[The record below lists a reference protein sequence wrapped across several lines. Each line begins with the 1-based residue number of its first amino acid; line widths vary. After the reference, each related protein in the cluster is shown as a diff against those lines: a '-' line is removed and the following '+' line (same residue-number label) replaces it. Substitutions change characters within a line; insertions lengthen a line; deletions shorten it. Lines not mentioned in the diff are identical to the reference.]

1 MNEHALHRLADA
13 AGIQVHWTDAFGKQQ
28 TVAPDTLKTILG
40 ALDLPCANESQ
51 LQDSLARQLAENSR
65 ASLPPLVTCTAG
77 MPLSF
82 SNDLDLH
89 GKPYRIEF
97 ENGGHA
103 EGRFPAEDA
112 GELTLPALQQ
122 AGYHRLLVGE
132 KQLTLA
138 VAPPRCF
145 SVADALTDAKGGRA
159 AVTRPWGIA
168 AQLYSLRR
176 NGDGGIG
183 DFTALKALARSAAH
197 HGASALAIS
206 PVHAMFSA
214 DTQRFS
220 PYSPSSRLFFN
231 ALHIDPQAVLG
242 EQAFAQVLSQSGQG
256 ERYRQLE
263 QFDLIDWPQAAA
275 LKLDLLRRLFRVFQ
289 QAPVNDQKEFEQ
301 FCRDGGQALL
311 DHARFEVL
319 HAHFSAAGI
328 DGVSGYWP
336 SWPAAFRDPRS
347 ADVAAFADARA
358 DEVRF
363 HLFLQ
368 WQAAKG
374 LASAQKT
381 ARDAGMAIGLIS
393 DLAVGAD
400 NGGSQAWSR
409 QKELLN
415 GFSVGAPPDNLNAL
429 GQSWGLGAFS
439 PKALVQHG
447 FGAYIE
453 MLRSAFAHAGGVRI
467 DHVLGLMRMWLVPEG
482 MTAQHGAYLR
492 YPMDDLVR
500 LIALESWRHRSV
512 VIGEDLGTIPEGFG
526 DRMAQAGLMGIR
538 VLLFQRDHGYF
549 IPPEHWAPHAI
560 ATTTTHDTPTLA
572 GWWAGNDID
581 WRSKLDLREA
591 DGSEASERQE
601 RNHERTAL
609 WNAMLHAGCAKGEMP
624 SVSPEHAPLN
634 EAVSFLGR
642 SMGPLAIL
650 PLEDA
655 LGLPEQPNLPGTV
668 DTHPNWR
675 RRMPHDVTN
684 LLESTEATTRL
695 ALLNDARSS
704 TKESP

>member
-13 AGIQVHWTDAFGKQQ
+13 AGIQIHWTDAFGKQQ

-40 ALDLPCANESQ
+40 ALDLPCADEHQ
-51 LQDSLARQLAENSR
+51 LQDSLARQLAENLR
-65 ASLPPLVTCTAG
+65 ASLPPLLTCTAG
-77 MPLSF
+77 MPLPF
-82 SNDLDLH
+82 SDELDLH
-89 GKPYRIEF
+89 GKTYRIEF
-97 ENGGHA
+97 EHGGQT
-103 EGRFPAEDA
+103 EGRFAKTES
-112 GELTLPALQQ
+112 EALALIAPQQ
-122 AGYHRLLVGE
+122 AGYHRLLIGDR
-132 KQLTLA
+132 QITLA

-145 SVADALTDAKGGRA
+145 GVADALAAKTSSQPA
-159 AVTRPWGIA
+159 FARPWGIA

-183 DFTALKALARSAAH
+183 DFTALQTLARTAAR

-231 ALHIDPQAVLG
+231 VLHIDPQAILG
-242 EQAFAQVLSQSGQG
+242 EQAFMQALAQSGHAEQYG
-256 ERYRQLE
+256 QLE
-263 QFDLIDWPQAAA
+263 RLDLIEWPQAAA
-275 LKLDLLRRLFRVFQ
+275 LKLDLLRRLFRIFVQ
-289 QAPVNDQKEFEQ
+289 GQASDTQEFDQ

-319 HAHFSAAGI
+319 HAHFSSAGI
-328 DGVSGYWP
+328 EGVNGYWP
-336 SWPAAFRDPRS
+336 SWPVPFRDPRS
-347 ADVAAFADARA
+347 AEVASFSEARA

-374 LASAQKT
+374 LASAQHA
-381 ARDAGMAIGLIS
+381 AREAGMAIGLIS

-467 DHVLGLMRMWLVPEG
+467 DHVLGLKRMWLVPEG

-500 LIALESWRHRSV
+500 LIALESWRHRCI

-549 IPPEHWAPHAI
+549 TPPKHWAPHAI

-572 GWWAGNDID
+572 GWWAGHDIA
-581 WRSKLDLREA
+581 WRTRLDLREA
-591 DGSEASERQE
+591 GGSEEAEINERS
-601 RNHERTAL
+601 HERSAL
-609 WNAMLHAGCAKGEMP
+609 WNAMVHAGCARGETP
-624 SVSPEHAPLN
+624 SPAPEHAPLN

-642 SMGPLAIL
+642 SLGPLAIL

-675 RRMPHDVTN
+675 RRMPYVVEE
-684 LLESTEATTRL
+684 LLDTSEAAERL
-695 ALLNDARSS
+695 ALLNDARSHTRES
-704 TKESP
+704 T

>member
-1 MNEHALHRLADA
+1 MNEHDLHRLADA
-13 AGIQVHWTDAFGKQQ
+13 AGIQVRWTDAFGKPQ
-28 TVAPDTLKTILG
+28 TVAPDILKIFLN
-40 ALDLPCANESQ
+40 ALDLPCADDSQ
-51 LQDSLARQLAENSR
+51 LHDSLVRQLAQNAQ
-65 ASLPPLVTCTAG
+65 ASLPPLLTCTAG
-77 MPLSF
+77 MPLALSK
-82 SNDLDLH
+82 DLDLH
-89 GKPYRIEF
+89 GKAYRIEL
-97 ENGGHA
+97 EQGGRLD
-103 EGRFPAEDA
+103 GRFSDDETNTL
-112 GELTLPALQQ
+112 ELIVPQQ
-122 AGYHRLLVGE
+122 TGYHRLVIGDRGV
-132 KQLTLA
+132 TLA

-145 SVADALTDAKGGRA
+145 SVADALASHGGGQH

-168 AQLYSLRR
+168 TQLYGLRR
-176 NGDGGIG
+176 DGDGGIG
-183 DFTALKALARSAAH
+183 DFTGLKILAQSAARR
-197 HGASALAIS
+197 GASALAIS

-214 DTQRFS
+214 DTNRFS

-231 ALHIDPQAVLG
+231 ALHIDPAAVLG
-242 EQAFAQVLSQSGQG
+242 EQTFKQLLSESGQA
-256 ERYRQLE
+256 ERYGQLE
-263 QFDLIDWPQAAA
+263 QLQLIDWPQAAA
-275 LKLDLLRRLFRVFQ
+275 LKLELLRRLFRLFIRGSASDLQ
-289 QAPVNDQKEFEQ
+289 EFER
-301 FCRDGGQALL
+301 FCHDGGQALL

-319 HAHFSAAGI
+319 HAHFSSGGTE
-328 DGVSGYWP
+328 GVSGYWP
-336 SWPAAFRDPRS
+336 TWPAAFRDPRS
-347 ADVAAFADARA
+347 AEVAAFAQERG

-374 LASAQKT
+374 LSSAQKA

-409 QKELLN
+409 QQELLT

-439 PKALVQHG
+439 PNALKQHG

-453 MLRSAFAHAGGVRI
+453 MLRAAFAHAGGVRI
-467 DHVLGLMRMWLVPEG
+467 DHVLGLARMWLVPEG
-482 MTAQHGAYLR
+482 MDARHGAYLR
-492 YPMDDLVR
+492 YPIDDLVR
-500 LIALESWRHRSV
+500 LIALESWRYRSI

-538 VLLFQRDHGYF
+538 VLLFQREHGYF
-549 IPPEHWAPHAI
+549 TPPEHWAPHAI

-572 GWWAGNDID
+572 GWWAGRDIS

-591 DGSEASERQE
+591 GSSEESDRQQ
-601 RNHERTAL
+601 RAHERTAL
-609 WNAMLHAGCAKGEMP
+609 WNAMVHAHCARGEMSPP
-624 SVSPEHAPLN
+624 SAEHAPVN

-642 SMGPLAIL
+642 SPGPLAIL

-675 RRMPHDVTN
+675 RRMPHSVDN
-684 LLESTEATTRL
+684 LLDAPEAVARL
-695 ALLNDARSS
+695 ALLNEARSHTRES
-704 TKESP
+704 T

>member
-1 MNEHALHRLADA
+1 MIEQDLRRLADA
-13 AGIQVHWTDAFGKQQ
+13 AGIQVEWTDAFGKRQ
-28 TVAPDTLKTILG
+28 TVAPDTLKTILN
-40 ALDLPCANESQ
+40 ALELPCADAGQ
-51 LQDSLARQLAENSR
+51 LRDSLARRLAENAR
-65 ASLPPLVTCTAG
+65 TTLLPLLTCTAG
-77 MPLSF
+77 LPVPLSK
-82 SNDLDLH
+82 DLDLQ
-89 GKPYRIEF
+89 GKAYRIEF
-97 ENGGHA
+97 EHGGTID
-103 EGRFPAEDA
+103 GRFA
-112 GELTLPALQQ
+112 GDVPEAPSLLAPQHT
-122 AGYHRLLVGE
+122 GYHRLLIDD
-132 KQLTLA
+132 QPITLA

-145 SVADALTDAKGGRA
+145 SVGDALADNGGPEQAIR
-159 AVTRPWGIA
+159 RPWGIS

-176 NGDGGIG
+176 KGDGGIG
-183 DFTALKALARSAAH
+183 DFTALKTLAEAAAR

-206 PVHAMFSA
+206 PVHAMFSG
-214 DTQRFS
+214 DTNRFS

-231 ALHIDPQAVLG
+231 ALHIDPAVVLG
-242 EQAFAQVLSQSGQG
+242 EQALRQVLQQTGQA
-256 ERYRQLE
+256 ESYARYEQLE
-263 QFDLIDWPQAAA
+263 LIDWPNAAR
-275 LKLDLLRRLFRVFQ
+275 LKLDILRQLFQ
-289 QAPVNDQKEFEQ
+289 QFRQNPASGAEFEQ
-301 FCRDGGQALL
+301 FCREGGQALL
-311 DHARFEVL
+311 DHARFEAL
-319 HAHFSAAGI
+319 HAHFSSGSLE
-328 DGVSGYWP
+328 GVSGYWP
-336 SWPAAFRDPRS
+336 SWPDAFRDPRS
-347 ADVAAFADARA
+347 AEVASFAEAHS
-358 DEVRF
+358 DEVQF

-374 LASAQKT
+374 LSSAQKA
-381 ARDAGMAIGLIS
+381 ARNAGMQIGLIS

-409 QKELLN
+409 QKELLK

-439 PKALVQHG
+439 PHALKQHG

-453 MLRSAFAHAGGVRI
+453 MLRSAFAHSGGVRI

-500 LIALESWRHRSV
+500 LIALESWRHRAI

-560 ATTTTHDTPTLA
+560 ATTTTHDTPSLA
-572 GWWAGNDID
+572 GWWAGHDID
-581 WRSKLDLREA
+581 WRSKLDLREP
-591 DGSEASERQE
+591 GNSEEAEREQ
-601 RNHERTAL
+601 RTHERMAL
-609 WNAMLHAGCAKGEMP
+609 WNAMRHAGCAHGELP
-624 SVSPEHAPLN
+624 SPAPEHAPLN
-634 EAVSFLGR
+634 EAASFLGR

-675 RRMPHDVTN
+675 RRMPHASDS
-684 LLESTEATTRL
+684 LLDLPEAATRL
-695 ALLNDARSS
+695 ALLNKARSHTRES
-704 TKESP
+704 T

>member
-28 TVAPDTLKTILG
+28 TVAPDTLKIILG
-40 ALDLPCANESQ
+40 ALDLPCENESQ
-51 LQDSLARQLAENSR
+51 LQDSLTRQLAENSR
-65 ASLPPLVTCTAG
+65 AALPPLLTCTAG
-77 MPLSF
+77 MPLNLSK
-82 SNDLDLH
+82 DLDLH

-97 ENGGHA
+97 ETGGQA
-103 EGRFPAEDA
+103 EGHFSAANTD
-112 GELTLPALQQ
+112 GLQLIAPQ
-122 AGYHRLLVGE
+122 QIGYHPLLVGE
-132 KQLTLA
+132 HQLTLA

-145 SVADALTDAKGGRA
+145 SVADALADAKAGQSA
-159 AVTRPWGIA
+159 HARPWGIA

-176 NGDGGIG
+176 SGDGGIG
-183 DFTALKALARSAAH
+183 DFTALKTLARNAARR
-197 HGASALAIS
+197 GASALAIS
-206 PVHAMFSA
+206 PVHAMFTA
-214 DTQRFS
+214 DTHRFS

-242 EQAFAQVLSQSGQG
+242 EHAFAQVLSESGLA

-263 QFDLIDWPQAAA
+263 ELELIDWPAGAE
-275 LKLDLLRRLFRVFQ
+275 LKLDLLRRLFRLFIQ
-289 QAPVNDQKEFEQ
+289 GPAGDRGAFEQ
-301 FCRDGGQALL
+301 FCREGGQALL
-311 DHARFEVL
+311 DHARFEML
-319 HAHFSAAGI
+319 HAHFSKAGI
-328 DGVSGYWP
+328 DGVSAYWP

-347 ADVAAFADARA
+347 ADVAAFADTHA

-374 LASAQKT
+374 LSSAQKA
-381 ARDAGMAIGLIS
+381 AREAGMAIGLIS

-500 LIALESWRHRSV
+500 LIALESWRHRSI
-512 VIGEDLGTIPEGFG
+512 VIGEDLGTIPDGFG

-549 IPPEHWAPHAI
+549 TPPEHWAPHAI

-572 GWWAGNDID
+572 GWWAGHDID

-591 DGSEASERQE
+591 GGSEEAERQE
-601 RNHERTAL
+601 RARERTAL
-609 WNAMLHAGCAKGEMP
+609 WNAMLHAGSAQGDMP
-624 SVSPEHAPLN
+624 SPLPEHAPLN
-634 EAVSFLGR
+634 EAVSFFGR
-642 SMGPLAIL
+642 STGPLAIL
-650 PLEDA
+650 PLEDV
-655 LGLPEQPNLPGTV
+655 LGLAEQPNLPGTV

-675 RRMPHDVTN
+675 RRMPHAVED
-684 LLESTEATTRL
+684 LLETPEAADRL
-695 ALLNDARSS
+695 AILNNVRSH